1 MRRNKK
7 SPPIAVSELMKN
19 NKEII
24 IHIYLNV
31 FKKPSFKYYIK
42 SPIFWDSAG
51 FQK

>member
-1 MRRNKK
+1 MRKNKIREN

-19 NKEII
+19 TKAII
-24 IHIYLNV
+24 IHIYLT
-31 FKKPSFKYYIK
+31 SFKYYIK